1 MNRSWVLRAFAM
13 MAALFLPAMALAQT
27 AKPLLVA
34 KVAYG
39 PDGVGKVSYDTKGIT
54 GQDVDSNKIQSTLVF
69 YALAMN
75 RLDLDSG
82 KALINQVQAAV
93 SKVATEQ
100 GMVRADIVKGN
111 PLLKP
116 LLDAPAEQSIELT
129 FSEQPGKG
137 VALEV
142 KPEGF
147 DAKFLAPTTL
157 YLIQDNIK
165 TLSESGL
172 RLMVLAM
179 GGMNKWYRE
188 VGKASDPDSV
198 SKAPSYALNLAVDIV
213 EKLGGKKKN

>member
-1 MNRSWVLRAFAM
+1 MPSLSFGQ
-13 MAALFLPAMALAQT
+13 AAKTLLT
-27 AKPLLVA
+27 AKV
-34 KVAYG
+34 VFG
-39 PDGVGKVSYDTKGIT
+39 PDGVGKVTYDTKGQV
-54 GQDVDSNKIQSTLVF
+54 GKDLDGNKIQSTLVF

-75 RLDLDSG
+75 HLDADSG
-82 KALINQVQAAV
+82 KALINQVQTAV
-93 SKVATEQ
+93 TKVATEQ
-100 GMVRADIVKGN
+100 GMIRADIVKSN

-116 LLDAPAEQSIELT
+116 LLDAPAEQTLQIDYTEL
-129 FSEQPGKG
+129 PGKG
-137 VALEV
+137 LGMEV
-142 KPEGF
+142 KPENF
-147 DAKFLAPTTL
+147 DTKFLAPTTL

-213 EKLGGKKKN
+213 EKLGSAKKKN

>member
-1 MNRSWVLRAFAM
+1 MKRFRMFRLFPLIGVMLMPSLSFGQ
-13 MAALFLPAMALAQT
+13 AAKTLLT
-27 AKPLLVA
+27 AKIV
-34 KVAYG
+34 YG
-39 PDGVGKVSYDTKGIT
+39 PDGVGKVAYDPKGLV
-54 GQDVDSNKIQSTLVF
+54 GKDVDGNKIQSTLVF

-93 SKVATEQ
+93 NKVATEQ
-100 GMVRADIVKGN
+100 GMIRADIVKGN

-116 LLDAPAEQSIELT
+116 LLDAPAEQSLEINYTEL
-129 FSEQPGKG
+129 PGKG
-137 VALEV
+137 LGMEV
-142 KPEGF
+142 KPESF